1 MNSQEKGKEM
11 NENSALGRTFRK
23 TALLAATIA
32 ISASLTLSAGAAE
45 VDKALHDALP
55 ETYKTAGVN
64 VAAFNDWPPDEFVE
78 NGELKGWSVDMAKA
92 MSERLGVPFKFEATS
107 FEIIIPGLASK
118 RYDAGFSSFGVTP
131 ERLEVLDFIP
141 QRKEGTGYA
150 FLAGKGFKIESEK
163 DLCGHS
169 VALLTGAWDFQYL
182 TKVSAE
188 QCDTA
193 GLKPIDLQQFT
204 TQNAAELAVSSG
216 RVEFVAAGSAKL
228 AYLAKQTGKYE
239 MASLVSNAV
248 YNGIGVRKGD
258 PLGPALKG
266 ALQAMI
272 DDGSYKEI
280 MAKWGVDGTG
290 TLDKAILVTKEN
302 PNP

>member
-1 MNSQEKGKEM
+1 MSHT
-11 NENSALGRTFRK
+11 LRK
-23 TALLAATIA
+23 SLRMTALLAG
-32 ISASLTLSAGAAE
+32 SAVIMALSSLAAGAAG

-55 ETYKTAGVN
+55 ANYQADGVN
-64 VAAFNDWPPDEFVE
+64 VAVFNDWPPDEYVE

-92 MSERLGVPFKFEATS
+92 MSERLGVPFKFEPTS

-118 RYDAGFSSFGVTP
+118 RFDAGFSSFGVTP

-150 FLAGKGFKIESEK
+150 FLKGKNLKIAAEK

-188 QCDTA
+188 QCDA
-193 GLKPIDLQQFT
+193 ASLKPIDLQQFT

-216 RVEFVAAGSAKL
+216 RVEIVAAGSAKL
-228 AYLAKQTGKYE
+228 AYLAKQTGKYD

-258 PLGPALKG
+258 PLGPALQG
-266 ALQAMI
+266 ALQAMM
-272 DDGSYKEI
+272 DDGTYKEL

-290 TLDKAILVTKEN
+290 MLDKAVLATKAN

>member
-1 MNSQEKGKEM
+1 MTYRKGM
-11 NENSALGRTFRK
+11 TFIRAAGFAA
-23 TALLAATIA
+23 ALLASPLFAV
-32 ISASLTLSAGAAE
+32 AAE
-45 VDKALHDALP
+45 VNKALHDALP
-55 ETYKTAGVN
+55 ASYQTAGVK

-78 NGELKGWSVDMAKA
+78 NGELKGWSIDMAKA
-92 MSERLGVPFKFEATS
+92 MSERLGVPFAFEPTS
-107 FEIIIPGLASK
+107 FDVIIPGLAAK
-118 RYDAGFSSFGVTP
+118 RFDAGFSSFGVTP

-150 FLAGKGFKIESEK
+150 YLKGKGLALQSEK

-169 VALLTGAWDFQYL
+169 VALITGAWDFQYL
-182 TKVSAE
+182 TKVSKE
-188 QCDTA
+188 TCVDA
-193 GLKPIDLQQFT
+193 GSKPIDLQQFT

-216 RVEFVAAGSAKL
+216 RVEIVAAGSAKL
-228 AYLAKQTGKYE
+228 AFLAKQTGKFE
-239 MASLVSNAV
+239 LAGFISNAV

-272 DDGSYKEI
+272 DDGSYKAL
-280 MAKWGVDGTG
+280 MAKWGVDGAG
-290 TLDKAILVTKEN
+290 MLDKAVLITKAN

>member
-1 MNSQEKGKEM
+1 MNLLRAAGLAGVLAA
-11 NENSALGRTFRK
+11 SALG
-23 TALLAATIA
+23 ANAAD
-32 ISASLTLSAGAAE
+32 

-55 ETYKTAGVN
+55 ADYQSKGVN
-64 VAAFNDWPPDEFVE
+64 VAVFNDWPPDEFVE

-92 MSERLGVPFKFEATS
+92 MSERLGVPFTFEATS
-107 FEIIIPGLASK
+107 FDVIIPGLASK

-150 FLAGKGFKIESEK
+150 FLKGKDLKLNEEK

-169 VALLTGAWDFQYL
+169 IALLTGAWDFQYL

-188 QCDTA
+188 KCA
-193 GLKPIDLQQFT
+193 GQKPIDLQQFT

-216 RVEFVAAGSAKL
+216 RVEIVAAGSAKL
-228 AYLAKQTGKYE
+228 AYLGKQTGKFD
-239 MASLVSNAV
+239 MAGFISNAV

-266 ALQAMI
+266 ALEAMMK
-272 DDGSYKEI
+272 DGSYKEI
-280 MAKWGVDGTG
+280 MAKWGVDGAG
-290 TLDKAILVTKEN
+290 MLDRAVLVTKDD

>member
-1 MNSQEKGKEM
+1 MV
-11 NENSALGRTFRK
+11 
-23 TALLAATIA
+23 ALLSGTAFMAALA
-32 ISASLTLSAGAAE
+32 PLVAGAAD

-55 ETYKTAGVN
+55 ANYQTDGVN
-64 VAAFNDWPPDEFVE
+64 VAVFNDWPPDEFVE

-92 MSERLGVPFKFEATS
+92 MSERLGVPFKFEPTS

-118 RYDAGFSSFGVTP
+118 RFDAGFSSFGVTP

-150 FLAGKGFKIESEK
+150 FLKGKDLKITSEK

-169 VALLTGAWDFQYL
+169 IALITGAWDFQYL

-188 QCDTA
+188 QCDA
-193 GLKPIDLQQFT
+193 NGLKPIDLQQFT
-204 TQNAAELAVSSG
+204 TQNASELAVSSG
-216 RVEFVAAGSAKL
+216 RVEIVAAGSAKL
-228 AYLAKQTGKYE
+228 AYLAKQTGKYD

-258 PLGPALKG
+258 PLGPALQG
-266 ALQAMI
+266 ALQAMM

-280 MAKWGVDGTG
+280 MAKWGVGDTG
-290 TLDKAILVTKEN
+290 TLDKAVLATKDN

>member
-1 MNSQEKGKEM
+1 MTIT
-11 NENSALGRTFRK
+11 LGRTVRLAAMLAGTAVM
-23 TALLAATIA
+23 TALATVM
-32 ISASLTLSAGAAE
+32 AGAAG
-45 VDKALHDALP
+45 VDKALHNALP
-55 ETYKTAGVN
+55 ENYQKDGVN
-64 VAAFNDWPPDEFVE
+64 VAVFNDWPPDEFVE

-92 MSERLGVPFKFEATS
+92 MSERLGVPFKFEPTS

-118 RYDAGFSSFGVTP
+118 RFDAGFSSFGVTT

-150 FLAGKGFKIESEK
+150 FLKGKGFKIEAEN

-188 QCDTA
+188 QCDKA

-216 RVEFVAAGSAKL
+216 RVEIVAAGSAKL
-228 AYLAKQTGKYE
+228 AYVAKQTGKYD

-266 ALQAMI
+266 ALQAMMA
-272 DDGSYKEI
+272 DGSYKEI
-280 MAKWGVDGTG
+280 LDKWGVGSTG
-290 TLDKAILVTKEN
+290 TLDKAVLATKAD

>member
-1 MNSQEKGKEM
+1 MAYK
-11 NENSALGRTFRK
+11 LGMGVLR
-23 TALLAATIA
+23 AAGF
-32 ISASLTLSAGAAE
+32 AGAFVASTLVAHAAG

-55 ETYKTAGVN
+55 ADYQSKGVN
-64 VAAFNDWPPDEFVE
+64 VAVFNDWPPDEFVE

-92 MSERLGVPFKFEATS
+92 MAERLGVPFKFEPTS

-118 RYDAGFSSFGVTP
+118 RFDAGFSSFGVTP

-150 FLAGKGFKIESEK
+150 FLKGADLKIENEA

-188 QCDTA
+188 KCV
-193 GLKPIDLQQFT
+193 GKKPIDLQQFT
-204 TQNAAELAVSSG
+204 TENAAELAVSSG
-216 RVEFVAAGSAKL
+216 RVEMVAAGSAKL
-228 AYLAKQTGKYE
+228 AYLAKQTGKYD
-239 MASLVSNAV
+239 MAHFVSNAV

-266 ALQAMI
+266 ALETMMK
-272 DDGSYKEI
+272 DGSYKEI
-280 MAKWGVDGTG
+280 MAKWGVDGAG
-290 TLDKAILVTKEN
+290 MLDKAVLVTKDN

>member
-1 MNSQEKGKEM
+1 MAYQLGMNLVRAAGLAGALVA
-11 NENSALGRTFRK
+11 SAL
-23 TALLAATIA
+23 AAN
-32 ISASLTLSAGAAE
+32 GAE

-55 ETYKTAGVN
+55 ANYQTNGVS
-64 VAAFNDWPPDEFVE
+64 VAVFNDWPPDEFVE

-107 FEIIIPGLASK
+107 FDVIIPGLASK
-118 RYDAGFSSFGVTP
+118 RFDAGFSSFGVTP

-150 FLAGKGFKIESEK
+150 FLKGKDMKLAGED

-182 TKVSAE
+182 AKVSE
-188 QCDTA
+188 EKCA
-193 GLKPIDLQQFT
+193 GKKPIELQQFT

-216 RVEFVAAGSAKL
+216 RVEIVAAGSAKL
-228 AYLAKQTGKYE
+228 AYLAKQTGKFD
-239 MASLVSNAV
+239 MAPFVSNAV

-258 PLGPALKG
+258 PLGPALEG
-266 ALQAMI
+266 ALAAMMK
-272 DDGSYKEI
+272 DGSYKEI
-280 MAKWGVDGTG
+280 MAKWGVDGAG
-290 TLDKAILVTKEN
+290 MLEKAVLVTKDN

>member
-1 MNSQEKGKEM
+1 MNKTH
-11 NENSALGRTFRK
+11 ALGKRIRCV
-23 TALLAATIA
+23 ALFAGTIA
-32 ISASLTLSAGAAE
+32 IAALSSLLAQAAG
-45 VDKALHDALP
+45 VDKALHNALP
-55 ETYKTAGVN
+55 ANYQSGGVN
-64 VAAFNDWPPDEFVE
+64 VAVFNDWPPDEFVE

-118 RYDAGFSSFGVTP
+118 RYDAGFSSFGVTA

-150 FLAGKGFKIESEK
+150 FLKGKGFNINAEK

-188 QCDTA
+188 QCDKA

-228 AYLAKQTGKYE
+228 AYLAKQTGKYD
-239 MASLVSNAV
+239 MAGFVSNAV

-266 ALQAMI
+266 ALQAMM

-280 MAKWGVDGTG
+280 MAKWGVDGAG
-290 TLDKAILVTKEN
+290 MLDKALLVTKDN

>member
-1 MNSQEKGKEM
+1 MAYQLGMNLVRAAGLAGALVA
-11 NENSALGRTFRK
+11 SAL
-23 TALLAATIA
+23 AAN
-32 ISASLTLSAGAAE
+32 GAE

-55 ETYKTAGVN
+55 ANYQTNGVS
-64 VAAFNDWPPDEFVE
+64 VAVFNDWPPDEFVE

-107 FEIIIPGLASK
+107 FDVIIPGLASK
-118 RYDAGFSSFGVTP
+118 RFDAGFSSFGVTP

-150 FLAGKGFKIESEK
+150 FLKGKDLKLAGED

-182 TKVSAE
+182 AKVSE
-188 QCDTA
+188 EKCA
-193 GLKPIDLQQFT
+193 GKKPIELQQFT

-216 RVEFVAAGSAKL
+216 RVEIVAAGSAKL
-228 AYLAKQTGKYE
+228 AYLAKQTGKFD
-239 MASLVSNAV
+239 MAPFVSNAV

-258 PLGPALKG
+258 PLGPALEG
-266 ALQAMI
+266 ALAAMMK
-272 DDGSYKEI
+272 DGSYKEI
-280 MAKWGVDGTG
+280 MAKWGVDGAG
-290 TLDKAILVTKEN
+290 MLEKAVLVTKDN

>member
-1 MNSQEKGKEM
+1 MIGTLGKTLACAAGLLV
-11 NENSALGRTFRK
+11 ALA
-23 TALLAATIA
+23 TAAQAAN
-32 ISASLTLSAGAAE
+32 

-55 ETYKTAGVN
+55 ANYQSKGVA

-78 NGELKGWSVDMAKA
+78 NGELKGWSIDMAKA
-92 MSERLGVPFKFEATS
+92 MSERLGVPFSFEATS
-107 FEIIIPGLASK
+107 FDVIIPGLASK

-131 ERLEVLDFIP
+131 ERLEVLDFVP

-150 FLAGKGFKIESEK
+150 FLKGKPLTLKEEK

-169 VALLTGAWDFQYL
+169 VALLTGAWDLQYL

-188 QCDTA
+188 LCAD
-193 GLKPIDLQQFT
+193 KPIDLQQFT

-216 RVEFVAAGSAKL
+216 RVEIVAAGSAKL
-228 AYLAKQTGKYE
+228 AYLAKQTGKFE
-239 MASLVSNAV
+239 MAGFISNAV
-248 YNGIGVRKGD
+248 FNGIGVRKGD
-258 PLGPALKG
+258 ALGPALKG

-272 DDGSYKEI
+272 DDGSYKAI
-280 MAKWGVDGTG
+280 MAKWGVDGAG
-290 TLDKAILVTKEN
+290 MLDKAVLITKDN